1 VSTRKSS
8 KLITTQQSL
17 IVDPSPSEV
26 FVTIEEASRL
36 TGYLVDRLRAMVRRK
51 TVPYRGSQRDPVIS
65 MATVERLRE
74 GSRAVWLETL
84 PGPPGRRRVG
94 EGEASK
100 FTFNRVVEGNVIDV
114 VKTMPARS
122 VQAIITSPPFWGQ
135 RVYADEKPVLW
146 QDGTTV
152 AFGREPTPDGYVA
165 HTLEIL
171 AALARVLKPQ
181 GTIWW
186 NLGDSYMTRAIAR
199 TSSRDRISHYAGKR
213 TTWADN
219 PYRRFSSRHAYLK
232 DKDLT
237 LVPFQIAIGAQH
249 VGYWVRSVIVWSKQH
264 TAVGSSQDAGTRA
277 HVPEVV
283 TDRPV
288 VGHEYILL
296 LTRSDRYTYYGT
308 RAGDVDGDGT
318 AINVRSVWTFKP
330 VGKGGEHGARFPV
343 QLPRR
348 CIQLGTRRGQT
359 VFDPFAGEG
368 NTLVAAK
375 ALGRPFFGCDISP
388 TYVTTSR
395 RILGLEEQPD

>member
-1 VSTRKSS
+1 MRHDVRPKKSAKTIT
-8 KLITTQQSL
+8 KLQDVIA
-17 IVDPSPSEV
+17 DPRPSDI
-26 FVTIEEASRL
+26 FVTLEEASRL
-36 TGYLVDRLRAMVRRK
+36 TGYLVDRLHSMVRRK
-51 TVPYRGSQRDPVIS
+51 TIPYRGSQRDPVIS
-65 MATVERLRE
+65 MATVRKLS
-74 GSRAVWLETL
+74 GASRALALKTL
-84 PGPPGRRRVG
+84 PGPTGRQK
-94 EGEASK
+94 ESANGEAK
-100 FTFNRVVEGNVIDV
+100 FEFNRIVEGNVIDV

-122 VQAIITSPPFWGQ
+122 VQAIVTSPPFWGQ

-146 QDGTTV
+146 QDGSTV
-152 AFGREPTPDGYVA
+152 AFGREATPDGYVA

-199 TSSRDRISHYAGKR
+199 ASSSDRISHYGGKR
-213 TTWADN
+213 TPWANN
-219 PYRRFSSRHAYLK
+219 PNRRFSSKHAYLK

-249 VGYWVRSVIVWSKQH
+249 VGYWVRSVIIWSKQH
-264 TAVGSSQDAGTRA
+264 NGIGGDQDPGSRA

-296 LTRSDRYTYYGT
+296 LARSDRYTYYGK

-318 AINVRSVWTFKP
+318 AMNVRSVWTFKP
-330 VGKGGEHGARFPV
+330 VGKGGDHGARFPE

-368 NTLVAAK
+368 STLVAAK
-375 ALGRPFFGCDISP
+375 ALGRQFFGCDISP
-388 TYVTTSR
+388 TYVAAAR
-395 RILGLEEQPD
+395 RILT